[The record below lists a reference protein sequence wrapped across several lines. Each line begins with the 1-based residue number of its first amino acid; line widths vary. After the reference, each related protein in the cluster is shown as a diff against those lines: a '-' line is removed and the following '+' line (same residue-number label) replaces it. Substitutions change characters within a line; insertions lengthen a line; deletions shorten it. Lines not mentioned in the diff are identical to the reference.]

1 VFDKLDRDHDGTLD
15 KRELRGRLRRRIPTM
30 TELWTKNEFVALIEK
45 HFKAADPDNDR
56 TIDSKELRSSAG
68 RSLALLSK

>member
-1 VFDKLDRDHDGTLD
+1 
-15 KRELRGRLRRRIPTM
+15 M